1 MLVPCPR
8 SLSQEGSG
16 QSQDLNRQLSVSR
29 AVPNSGQAIVV
40 TQRPGPASL
49 DIPAQ
54 ISPAGWRPI
63 ISFSSWALN
72 SVGQNHLHAASNFSF
87 SSDAFWQAGRSSGPG
102 FKSQLYQL
110 LSVNLWL
117 CHILYKASPVSSLKM
132 ITLACFYRV
141 VMKSTNIANIQ
152 WVPDILLS
160 TCTSDKQIESQRS

>member
-1 MLVPCPR
+1 MLLSCPR

-16 QSQDLNRQLSVSR
+16 QSQNLNRQLSVSR

-40 TQRPGPASL
+40 AQRPASL
-49 DIPAQ
+49 DVPAQ
-54 ISPAGWRPI
+54 ITPAGWRPI
-63 ISFSSWALN
+63 ISFSSLALN
-72 SVGQNHLHAASNFSF
+72 SVDQNHLHAASNFSY
-87 SSDAFWQAGRSSGPG
+87 SSDAVWQAGRSSGPG

-117 CHILYKASPVSSLKM
+117 SHILYKASPVSSLKM

-141 VMKSTNIANIQ
+141 VVKSTNIANIQ

-160 TCTSDKQIESQRS
+160 TCTSDKQIESQRG